1 MIIQKGTRLICRLET
16 CKHQMWN
23 SQLLTVT
30 EFCEKNVELKCDDT
44 DRKYTVPHSFVAEK
58 THLGYCFT
66 IASAQGRTL
75 NKWQRR
81 YLGYPAPTFFKTP
94 PVYLS

>member
-1 MIIQKGTRLICRLET
+1 
-16 CKHQMWN
+16 MWN
-23 SQLLTVT
+23 SQLLTST
-30 EFCEKNVELKCDDT
+30 NFCEKHVQLKCDDT

-75 NKWQRR
+75 NGSVAIWDTRHPRFSKRH
-81 YLGYPAPTFFKTP
+81 LF
-94 PVYLS
+94 YLS